1 MNRGT
6 TFLLSLSLAWC
17 SPAAMALSVFD
28 VIELTR
34 NGYDQTEIERLIEVT
49 NARFVIDVD
58 GLLALGE
65 AKVADEIIALMLDR
79 GGMPAEEP
87 SEADQLIALR
97 DAGFSEETILQFV
110 RHKNVCE
117 PLADEDARRL
127 GQAGFSNAFMRDF
140 RDQVE
145 DCREEREAVA
155 LIEPVPEE
163 AYEEAPSQVTRVYR
177 TDETVYPATYPVRY
191 PTTTYYPSR
200 YYGIYDSY
208 YYHDRVARVYPI
220 VVYRDYRGHS
230 RRHGKAGHRARDHD
244 RRRHS
249 QDRRRGDRDYSG
261 HSRRHGKA
269 GHGARDHDRRKHDGD
284 RRRSDRRGDG
294 QRGDRRR
301 SDSDGAPSRPQPRN
315 DPNPRLLV
323 SEKPANQGSP
333 ATSPI
338 DLPEDVRRR
347 IERWQQDPG
356 SSQPFVRTG
365 LPKGSP
371 KGLPKRSA
379 GTVRRHV
386 GGERR
391 RAAERSDR
399 SVRPRSPGLPSDVR
413 RRVERRAAERTAP
426 PWATP
431 PVRPGVSAPVAPKPS
446 EPRFRPPPRTPPVT
460 PPPAVKQPRIPPSAP
475 KAAREWIDKVETVDK

>member
-1 MNRGT
+1 MNRVSG
-6 TFLLSLSLAWC
+6 FLLSLSLAWC

-34 NGYDQTEIERLIEVT
+34 NGYDETEIERLIEVT

-65 AKVADEIIALMLDR
+65 ANVPDEIIALMLER
-79 GGMPAEEP
+79 GGVPQEEP
-87 SEADQLIALR
+87 SRADQLIALR

-110 RHKNVCE
+110 RHNNVCE
-117 PLADEDARRL
+117 PLPDEDARRL

-145 DCREEREAVA
+145 DCREERESLA

-163 AYEEAPSQVTRVYR
+163 AYEEAPAQVTRVYR

-191 PTTTYYPSR
+191 PTTTYYPPR

-208 YYHDRVARVYPI
+208 YYHDRIARVYPI

-284 RRRSDRRGDG
+284 RRRSDRRGDR
-294 QRGDRRR
+294 QRGDRDQRR
-301 SDSDGAPSRPQPRN
+301 RRDSNVAPSQPQPRN

-338 DLPEDVRRR
+338 NLPADVRRQ
-347 IERWQQDPG
+347 IERWQRDPG
-356 SSQPFVRTG
+356 STQPFVRTG
-365 LPKGSP
+365 SPKGSP
-371 KGLPKRSA
+371 RALPETA
-379 GTVRRHV
+379 RRHI
-386 GGERR
+386 GGERNTK
-391 RAAERSDR
+391 RSDR
-399 SVRPRSPGLPSDVR
+399 PVR
-413 RRVERRAAERTAP
+413 RRVERPAAERTTR
-426 PWATP
+426 PWATTP
-431 PVRPGVSAPVAPKPS
+431 SVRPRVSAPVAPKPS
-446 EPRFRPPPRTPPVT
+446 EPRFRPPPRTPPAAT
-460 PPPAVKQPRIPPSAP
+460 PPAVKQPRLPPSVP
-475 KAAREWIDKVETVDK
+475 EAAREWIEKVERGDIWRN

>member
-1 MNRGT
+1 MNRVST
-6 TFLLSLSLAWC
+6 CLLSLLFAWC
-17 SPAAMALSVFD
+17 GPAAMALSVFD

-34 NGYDQTEIERLIEVT
+34 NGYDETEIERLIEVT

-79 GGMPAEEP
+79 GGVPAEEP

-117 PLADEDARRL
+117 PLADEAARRL
-127 GQAGFSNAFMRDF
+127 GQAGFSNAFMRGF

-145 DCREEREAVA
+145 DCREERESLA

-163 AYEEAPSQVTRVYR
+163 AYEEAPAQVTRVYR

-191 PTTTYYPSR
+191 PTTTYYPPR

-208 YYHDRVARVYPI
+208 YYHDRIARVYPI
-220 VVYRDYRGHS
+220 VVY
-230 RRHGKAGHRARDHD
+230 
-244 RRRHS
+244 
-249 QDRRRGDRDYSG
+249 RDYSG

-284 RRRSDRRGDG
+284 RRRSDRRGDR
-294 QRGDRRR
+294 QRGDRDRRRR
-301 SDSDGAPSRPQPRN
+301 SDSDGAPSQPQPRN

-338 DLPEDVRRR
+338 DLPEDVRRQ

-356 SSQPFVRTG
+356 STQPFVRTG
-365 LPKGSP
+365 SPKGSP
-371 KGLPKRSA
+371 RALPETA
-379 GTVRRHV
+379 RRHI
-386 GGERR
+386 GGERNTK
-391 RAAERSDR
+391 RSDR
-399 SVRPRSPGLPSDVR
+399 RVRPRLPGLPSDVR
-413 RRVERRAAERTAP
+413 RRVERPAAERTTR

-431 PVRPGVSAPVAPKPS
+431 PVRPRVSAPVAPKPS
-446 EPRFRPPPRTPPVT
+446 EPRFRPPPRTPPAAT
-460 PPPAVKQPRIPPSAP
+460 PPVVRQPRLPPRVP
-475 KAAREWIDKVETVDK
+475 EAAREWIEKVERGDI